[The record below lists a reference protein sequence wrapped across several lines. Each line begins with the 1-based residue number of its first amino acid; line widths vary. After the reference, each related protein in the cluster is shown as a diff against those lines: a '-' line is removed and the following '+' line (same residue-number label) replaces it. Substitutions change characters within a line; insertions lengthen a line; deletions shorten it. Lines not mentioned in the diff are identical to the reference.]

1 MSETMLQ
8 SFQLGSLTLPNRVVM
23 TAVKLGYATKEGEVT
38 DQHIA
43 FYVRRAQGGVGLMV
57 TEPMYVSLNGRELP
71 TSLVGIILDRMN
83 SNAN

>member
-1 MSETMLQ
+1 MSEKILQ
-8 SFQLGSLTLPNRVVM
+8 PFQLGSLTLPNRVVM
-23 TAVKLGYATKEGEVT
+23 TAVKLGYAIKEGAVT
-38 DQHIA
+38 ERHIA
-43 FYVRRAQGGVGLMV
+43 FYIRRAQGGVGLMV